1 MRSGWEDVT
10 LAECTVGKASYGAN
24 AAAVDFDPA
33 LPRYLRITDIDENGY
48 LISDN
53 PKSIRH
59 ADAKGNYLERGDIVF
74 ARSGAT
80 VGKTYLH
87 NSEQEL
93 AYAGYLIRFRPDRKR
108 IVPEYLFL
116 FTQSDHYKTWIKN
129 NLRAGAQP
137 NVNAQEYSD
146 LLIPLPPLPEQ
157 RKIAAILRTWDEAIE
172 KLEKALELKR
182 KVRASLI
189 AHTISN
195 QTPNTPLKHFVT
207 NVSRAVP
214 KPLEPYT
221 SLGLR
226 SHCKGTFQRF
236 VEDFNRV
243 EMDTLYQ
250 VKANDLIVN
259 ITFAWE
265 GAVAIVKPEDE
276 HCLVSHRFPTYE
288 IDLKKAY
295 PDFVRYIIQTRR
307 FTELMGI
314 ISPGGAGRNRVLNK
328 KDFLEQKVWLP
339 DLKTQKFIGDL
350 LCKAEEDINVTLKL
364 LATYKSQKRGLM
376 QKLLTGAWR
385 VQVDELPNKKE
396 KQNVG

>member
-1 MRSGWEDVT
+1 MR
-10 LAECTVGKASYGAN
+10 
-24 AAAVDFDPA
+24 
-33 LPRYLRITDIDENGY
+33 
-48 LISDN
+48 
-53 PKSIRH
+53 KSKHPIVR
-59 ADAKGNYLERGDIVF
+59 LGDIVEVSPRTPKMPSDMDVSF
-74 ARSGAT
+74 LGMTDVSEDGKIINNNVRKYAEVSKGYTPFRDGDILVAKITPCFENGKGALVHSLT
-80 VGKTYLH
+80 NGIGFGSTEFHVLRPTERIDPYLLL
-87 NSEQEL
+87 N
-93 AYAGYLIRFRPDRKR
+93 I
-108 IVPEYLFL
+108 
-116 FTQSDHYKTWIKN
+116 TQSKPFRV
-129 NLRAGAQP
+129 LGESEMSGSAGQKRVPSSFIADY
-137 NVNAQEYSD
+137 E
-146 LLIPLPPLPEQ
+146 IPLPPLPEQ
-157 RKIAAILRTWDEAIE
+157 QKIATILRTWDEAIE

-182 KVRASLI
+182 KVRTSLI

-207 NVSRAVP
+207 NVARAVP
-214 KPLEPYT
+214 KPLEPYS

-288 IDLKKAY
+288 IELKKAY

-385 VQVDELPNKKE
+385 VQVDKE
-396 KQNVG
+396 AA

>member
-1 MRSGWEDVT
+1 MR
-10 LAECTVGKASYGAN
+10 
-24 AAAVDFDPA
+24 
-33 LPRYLRITDIDENGY
+33 
-48 LISDN
+48 
-53 PKSIRH
+53 KSKHPIVR
-59 ADAKGNYLERGDIVF
+59 LGDIVEVSPRTPKMPSDMDVSF
-74 ARSGAT
+74 LGMTDVSEDGKIINNNIRKYAEVSKGYTPFRDGDILVAKITPCFENGKGALVHSLT
-80 VGKTYLH
+80 NGIGFGSTEFHVLRP
-87 NSEQEL
+87 SEQIDP
-93 AYAGYLIRFRPDRKR
+93 YLLLNI
-108 IVPEYLFL
+108 
-116 FTQSDHYKTWIKN
+116 TQSKPFRV
-129 NLRAGAQP
+129 LGESEMSGSAGQKRVPSSFIADY
-137 NVNAQEYSD
+137 E
-146 LLIPLPPLPEQ
+146 IPLPPLPEQ
-157 RKIAAILRTWDEAIE
+157 RKIAAILRTWDEAIQ
-172 KLEKALELKR
+172 KLEKALQLKR
-182 KVRASLI
+182 KIRTSLI

-207 NVSRAVP
+207 NVGRAVP
-214 KPLEPYT
+214 KPLEPYS

-364 LATYKSQKRGLM
+364 FATYKSQKRGLM
-376 QKLLTGAWR
+376 QKLLTGEWR
-385 VQVDELPNKKE
+385 EQVDKE
-396 KQNVG
+396 AA

>member
-1 MRSGWEDVT
+1 MRSGWET
-10 LAECTVGKASYGAN
+10 LTVGDLAQINPESLGTRTPEDYAFNYIDLSMVDEGNIAYPKDKIIFKDASPRARRIVKNGDIIMSTVRPNLRGFARVEVDIPDLVCSTGF
-24 AAAVDFDPA
+24 AV
-33 LPRYLRITDIDENGY
+33 LRCKNEQTSEYLNQYILSDLIYRQIDELVVG
-48 LISDN
+48 S
-53 PKSIRH
+53 
-59 ADAKGNYLERGDIVF
+59 NYPAINNDDVHNLEVTIPV
-74 ARSGAT
+74 
-80 VGKTYLH
+80 
-87 NSEQEL
+87 
-93 AYAGYLIRFRPDRKR
+93 
-108 IVPEYLFL
+108 
-116 FTQSDHYKTWIKN
+116 
-129 NLRAGAQP
+129 
-137 NVNAQEYSD
+137 D
-146 LLIPLPPLPEQ
+146 LTEQ
-157 RKIAAILRTWDEAIE
+157 RKIATILRTWDEAIE

-182 KVRASLI
+182 KVRTSLI

-207 NVSRAVP
+207 NVARAVP
-214 KPLEPYT
+214 KPLEPYS

-376 QKLLTGAWR
+376 QKLLTGEWR
-385 VQVDELPNKKE
+385 VQVDKE
-396 KQNVG
+396 AA

>member
-1 MRSGWEDVT
+1 MRSGW
-10 LAECTVGKASYGAN
+10 KKKS
-24 AAAVDFDPA
+24 
-33 LPRYLRITDIDENGY
+33 LRELGRCIGGLTYSPKDITDSSGLLVLRSSNIQGGRLSFE
-48 LISDN
+48 DN
-53 PKSIRH
+53 VYVNATVPAESLTQ
-59 ADAKGNYLERGDIVF
+59 AGDILVCVRNGSRNLIGKNCLITKDGAGNAHGAF
-74 ARSGAT
+74 MTLYRSEYSEYLYQLFQTEEYYNQVHRNLGAT
-80 VGKTYLH
+80 I
-87 NSEQEL
+87 NSINNSDFYE
-93 AYAGYLIRFRPDRKR
+93 
-108 IVPEYLFL
+108 
-116 FTQSDHYKTWIKN
+116 FTFSI
-129 NLRAGAQP
+129 
-137 NVNAQEYSD
+137 
-146 LLIPLPPLPEQ
+146 PPLPEQ
-157 RKIAAILRTWDEAIE
+157 QKIAAILRTWDEAIE
-172 KLEKALELKR
+172 RMEKALELKR
-182 KVRASLI
+182 KVRSSLI

-207 NVSRAVP
+207 NVARAVP
-214 KPLEPYT
+214 KPLEPYS

-385 VQVDELPNKKE
+385 VQADKE
-396 KQNVG
+396 AA